1 MSLFVILKKILYN
14 VMRKRDFMNDIKI
27 GDKLKIFCYKHD
39 GTLEH
44 TSEEAVVLENNEDYL
59 VCGNG
64 RTKITEKDGR
74 SHMTN
79 EPAVL
84 FFYKKHWFNIIGQLK
99 KFGLFYYCNIAS
111 PYIIDGKSIKYI
123 DYDLDLRVF
132 PDGGFRVLDRNEY
145 NYHKKVMHY
154 SDELDYIIKSELSH
168 LIELKRS
175 ESGPFQAGI
184 VDKYYDIYE
193 KIKKN

>member
-1 MSLFVILKKILYN
+1 
-14 VMRKRDFMNDIKI
+14 MRKRDFMIKV
-27 GDKLKIFCYKHD
+27 GDKLKLYCYKHD
-39 GTLEH
+39 GSLEH
-44 TSEEAVVLENNEDYL
+44 TSEEAVVLENNKEYL

-64 RTKITEKDGR
+64 RTRITEKDGR

-84 FFYKKHWFNIIGQLK
+84 FFYKDRWFNIIGQLK

-154 SDELDYIIKSELSH
+154 PEDIDKIVKSELSS
-168 LIELKRS
+168 LIEMKKNN
-175 ESGPFQAGI
+175 EGPFKEGI

-193 KIKKN
+193 KMKKN

>member
-1 MSLFVILKKILYN
+1 
-14 VMRKRDFMNDIKI
+14 MNDLKV

-44 TSEEAVVLENNEDYL
+44 TSEEAVVLENTQEYL

-84 FFYKKHWFNIIGQLK
+84 FFYKDHWFNIIGQLK

-132 PDGGFRVLDRNEY
+132 PDGGFKILDRNEY
-145 NYHKKVMHY
+145 NYHKKIMKY
-154 SDELDYIIKSELSH
+154 SDEIDKIVKTELSNLIEKKRKSE
-168 LIELKRS
+168 
-175 ESGPFQAGI
+175 GPFASG
-184 VDKYYDIYE
+184 VVEKYYDIYE
-193 KIKKN
+193 KIKNN

>member
-1 MSLFVILKKILYN
+1 ME
-14 VMRKRDFMNDIKI
+14 
-27 GDKLKIFCYKHD
+27 KLKIGEKLKIYCYKHD
-39 GTLEH
+39 GSLEH
-44 TSEEAVVLENNEDYL
+44 TSDEVFVLENSDECL
-59 VCGNG
+59 VVGNS

-84 FFYKKHWFNIIGQLK
+84 FFYKDHWFNVIGQMK

-132 PDGGFRVLDRNEY
+132 PDGGFKVLDRNEY
-145 NYHKKVMHY
+145 NYHKKIMQYPDNIDRIV
-154 SDELDYIIKSELSH
+154 KSELSY
-168 LIELKRS
+168 LIDKKRAN
-175 ESGPFQAGI
+175 EGPFVPGT
-184 VDKYYDIYE
+184 VEKYYEIYE

>member
-1 MSLFVILKKILYN
+1 M
-14 VMRKRDFMNDIKI
+14 DDIKI
-27 GDKLKIFCYKHD
+27 GDKLKIYCYKHD
-39 GTLEH
+39 GSLEH
-44 TSEEAVVLENNEDYL
+44 TSDEAVVLEINDDYL

-84 FFYKKHWFNIIGQLK
+84 FFYKRHWFNVIGQLK

-111 PYIIDGKSIKYI
+111 PYIIDGRSIKYI

-154 SDELDYIIKSELSH
+154 SNDLDKIIKSELSY
-168 LIELKRS
+168 LIDEKRKGN
-175 ESGPFQAGI
+175 GPFTYGI
-184 VDKYYDIYE
+184 IDKYYKFYE
-193 KIKKN
+193 KIKKS

>member
-1 MSLFVILKKILYN
+1 M
-14 VMRKRDFMNDIKI
+14 IKV
-27 GDKLKIFCYKHD
+27 GDKLKLYCYKHD

-44 TSEEAVVLENNEDYL
+44 TSEEAVVLENNKEYL

-64 RTKITEKDGR
+64 RTRITEKDGR

-84 FFYKKHWFNIIGQLK
+84 FFYKDHWFNIIGQLK

-111 PYIIDGKSIKYI
+111 PYIVDGKSIKYI

-132 PDGGFRVLDRNEY
+132 PDGGFKILDRNEY
-145 NYHKKVMHY
+145 NYHKKVMQY
-154 SDELDYIIKSELSH
+154 PEVIDKIVKAELSY
-168 LIELKRS
+168 LIDKKR
-175 ESGPFQAGI
+175 ENAGPFAPG
-184 VDKYYDIYE
+184 VVEKYYDVYE
-193 KIKKN
+193 KIKKD

>member
-1 MSLFVILKKILYN
+1 MKELSV
-14 VMRKRDFMNDIKI
+14 

-44 TSEEAVVLENNEDYL
+44 TSEEAVVLENNDEYL

-84 FFYKKHWFNIIGQLK
+84 FFYKDHWYNIIGQLK

-111 PYIIDGKSIKYI
+111 PYIIDGNSIKYI

-132 PDGGFRVLDRNEY
+132 PDGGFKILDRNEY
-145 NYHKKVMHY
+145 NYHKKIMKY
-154 SDELDYIIKSELSH
+154 SDEIDNIVKTELSH
-168 LIELKRS
+168 LIEKKRQN
-175 ESGPFQAGI
+175 EGPFAKGI
-184 VDKYYDIYE
+184 VEKYYDIYE
-193 KIKKN
+193 KIKNN